1 MTIYNNPH
9 VSRVYLAHVTC
20 RVVAGIIIVVT
31 RPLTVTAFSVRAT
44 FVPANSLENNLRRG
58 LAADTCLILPA
69 CRVADQAMAAV
80 LISHTPELAV
90 TGAGVGGVT
99 PPGGTFYNPGEE

>member
-44 FVPANSLENNLRRG
+44 FVSANSLENDFFRG
-58 LAADTCLILPA
+58 ELAADPCLILSA
-69 CRVADQAMAAV
+69 CRVAHQAMAAV

-99 PPGGTFYNPGEE
+99 PPGGTF

>member
-44 FVPANSLENNLRRG
+44 FVSANSLENDFFRRG
-58 LAADTCLILPA
+58 LGADSCLNLPA

-99 PPGGTFYNPGEE
+99 PPGGTF